1 MYYKKYNNTTGTT
14 KRKKKTNPSV
24 RYIKSKTI
32 LPIKQ
37 NEANHFIYTTNS
49 AE

>member
-1 MYYKKYNNTTGTT
+1 MYYKIYINTTSTT
-14 KRKKKTNPSV
+14 KREKNPSV

-49 AE
+49 PE